1 MPIQRGGLQVQE
13 EEEQS
18 ASSLLKPHVL
28 TGAAAWGPCT
38 CRPAGRA
45 SRGACKGKEAAW
57 MLPWQCNCSQPG
69 LQPCCKYPFE
79 LVGSVCFFFL
89 FFFPTLRKWLQ
100 KYWSGKVILFYFFVL
115 FPPLFPFNQKEIPSW
130 NPSPPFMQ
138 NWKWQYLII
147 AIMI

>member
-28 TGAAAWGPCT
+28 TVQPREARA
-38 CRPAGRA
+38 PADTLAEPVAVHAKGRRQ
-45 SRGACKGKEAAW
+45 RGC
-57 MLPWQCNCSQPG
+57 
-69 LQPCCKYPFE
+69 FR
-79 LVGSVCFFFL
+79 GSVTVPNLAFRLAASTPLNWSVQLFFFL

-130 NPSPPFMQ
+130 KPSPPFMQ